1 MLWSTAPRNDDEIL
15 LKNMS
20 KIKLT
25 KNELKKQ
32 KDNLKRFSRF
42 LPTLQLKKQ
51 QIQMELMKAK
61 KAIEEKVEKEEQLIG
76 QLKSW
81 IAVLGE
87 DAGITDLIKIDFIET
102 DVGNIAGVDIPI
114 FKEIRFKEIK
124 YDLYIKP
131 LWFDKVIGII
141 KDILTYRGEIIIMEE
156 QIALLQDELRVTTQ
170 RVNLFEKVKIPESRE
185 NIRKIRIY
193 LGDEETASV
202 VRGKIAKMKIEKQ
215 EEMKKLILMAEAV

>member
-1 MLWSTAPRNDDEIL
+1 MA
-15 LKNMS
+15 

-32 KDNLKRFSRF
+32 KDDLKRFERF

-61 KAIEEKVEKEEQLIG
+61 KAVEEKVEKEEQLITH
-76 QLKSW
+76 LKTW

-114 FKEIRFKEIK
+114 FQEIRFKNIK
-124 YDLYIKP
+124 YDLYTAP
-131 LWFDKVIGII
+131 LWFDKLIGDM
-141 KDILTYRGEIIIMEE
+141 KEILTLRGEIIIMDE
-156 QIALLQDELRVTTQ
+156 QIELLQDELRVTTQ
-170 RVNLFEKVKIPESRE
+170 RVNLFEKVKIPESQE
-185 NIRKIRIY
+185 NPNQS
-193 LGDEETASV
+193 TSV
-202 VRGKIAKMKIEKQ
+202 SGRFAYGP
-215 EEMKKLILMAEAV
+215 LSPNLPP

>member
-1 MLWSTAPRNDDEIL
+1 MA
-15 LKNMS
+15 

-32 KDNLKRFSRF
+32 KDELKRFERF

-61 KAIEEKVEKEEQLIG
+61 KAVEEKVEEEETHITEIKQ
-76 QLKSW
+76 W

-114 FKEIRFKEIK
+114 FKEIRFKAIK
-124 YDLYIKP
+124 YDLYVKP
-131 LWFDKVIGII
+131 LWFDKVIEHMKI
-141 KDILTYRGEIIIMEE
+141 ILTLRGEIIIMDE
-156 QIALLQDELRVTTQ
+156 QLVLLQEELRITTQ
-170 RVNLFEKVKIPESRE
+170 RVNLFEKLKIPESKE
-185 NIRKIRIY
+185 NIRIIRIY
-193 LGDEETASV
+193 LGDEETSAV
-202 VRGKIAKMKIEKQ
+202 VRGKIAKMKIEKAQ
-215 EEMKKLILMAEAV
+215 EAKNLEKKIA